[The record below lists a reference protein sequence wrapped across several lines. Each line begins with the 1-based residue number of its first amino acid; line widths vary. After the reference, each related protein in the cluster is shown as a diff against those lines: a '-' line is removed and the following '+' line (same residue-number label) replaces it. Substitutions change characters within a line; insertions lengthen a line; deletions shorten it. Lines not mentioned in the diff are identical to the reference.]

1 MGLTDQDSS
10 SLSKSNGSPEKVG
23 IRLRYQGRV
32 QGVGFRPTV
41 WRLAKELKLTGSVFN
56 DRSGA
61 VVEIWGIPSQLQEFQ
76 SLLPSALPTIA
87 QIISLNSEAL
97 TSSPPAEFQIVESS
111 LHGSAFQVLPDLA
124 NCTACLEEVT
134 QPTFDRYRYPLTNC
148 THCGP
153 RYSIIE
159 ALPYDRANTSMRSF
173 PLCEVC
179 LAEFTNP
186 NDRRF
191 HAQPIACHRCGPQTH
206 LERLDDQ
213 HFDREELSKL
223 DEIDAAARLLQQ
235 GEIIAIQGIGG
246 FHLACDATNTD
257 VVQRLR
263 QRKIREAKP
272 FALMGKNR
280 KMLEQWC
287 SVNEL
292 EWRELSSPIAPI
304 VLLKKNQ
311 QSTMSLSEAVAPNQR
326 RLGWMLPYTPLH
338 HLLFELLGVP
348 LVFTSGNLSD
358 EPQCKTPEEAR
369 NRLKGF
375 ADWLLWNERPIIN
388 RVDDSILRIEGK
400 TVRVLRRARGLAPDP
415 IPLPAGFERAPS
427 VWTFGASL
435 KNTFC
440 RVIDDHAV
448 LSPHIG
454 DLHEARAITDFEAS
468 LQLFE
473 HLYPQPTSHV
483 AVDLHIDYPC
493 TRIGEEYARQ
503 HQLPVMRLQHH
514 HAHLAACLAEHLVPL
529 ETTPVLGIILDGLG
543 MGPHDELWGGE
554 ILLGDYRS
562 AKRLGMLKP
571 VALLGGEKAMREPWR
586 NTLAHLLSSLG
597 WDHFLGNYGQLELA
611 GFLKKQP
618 VSTYQSMLQLKR
630 NAPLA
635 SSGGRLFDAVAAAIG
650 LCQESVSFE
659 GQAAMQLQSLAE
671 EAYSVEDI
679 DSFSYPFAILEWKSN
694 RLPYLEP
701 QPMWQALLNDLV
713 GGTPNAVIALRFH
726 RGLAQGLWQ
735 IVQHLQT
742 TRIDCR
748 SVKQVVLSGGVF
760 QNELLAQL
768 LERKLQAQ
776 GLSVLRPEAIPCND
790 GGISLGQAMIAIARI
805 LDPQFP

>member
-87 QIISLNSEAL
+87 QITSLNSEAL
-97 TSSPPAEFQIVESS
+97 TSSPPAEFRIVESS

-124 NCTACLEEVT
+124 TCTACLEEVT

-213 HFDREELSKL
+213 RFDREELSTL

-287 SVNEL
+287 SVNKL

-311 QSTMSLSEAVAPNQR
+311 QSTMSLPEAVAPNQR
-326 RLGWMLPYTPLH
+326 RLGWMLP
-338 HLLFELLGVP
+338 
-348 LVFTSGNLSD
+348 
-358 EPQCKTPEEAR
+358 
-369 NRLKGF
+369 
-375 ADWLLWNERPIIN
+375 
-388 RVDDSILRIEGK
+388 
-400 TVRVLRRARGLAPDP
+400 
-415 IPLPAGFERAPS
+415 
-427 VWTFGASL
+427 
-435 KNTFC
+435 
-440 RVIDDHAV
+440 
-448 LSPHIG
+448 
-454 DLHEARAITDFEAS
+454 
-468 LQLFE
+468 
-473 HLYPQPTSHV
+473 
-483 AVDLHIDYPC
+483 
-493 TRIGEEYARQ
+493 
-503 HQLPVMRLQHH
+503 
-514 HAHLAACLAEHLVPL
+514 
-529 ETTPVLGIILDGLG
+529 
-543 MGPHDELWGGE
+543 
-554 ILLGDYRS
+554 
-562 AKRLGMLKP
+562 
-571 VALLGGEKAMREPWR
+571 
-586 NTLAHLLSSLG
+586 
-597 WDHFLGNYGQLELA
+597 
-611 GFLKKQP
+611 
-618 VSTYQSMLQLKR
+618 
-630 NAPLA
+630 
-635 SSGGRLFDAVAAAIG
+635 
-650 LCQESVSFE
+650 
-659 GQAAMQLQSLAE
+659 
-671 EAYSVEDI
+671 
-679 DSFSYPFAILEWKSN
+679 
-694 RLPYLEP
+694 
-701 QPMWQALLNDLV
+701 
-713 GGTPNAVIALRFH
+713 
-726 RGLAQGLWQ
+726 
-735 IVQHLQT
+735 
-742 TRIDCR
+742 
-748 SVKQVVLSGGVF
+748 
-760 QNELLAQL
+760 
-768 LERKLQAQ
+768 
-776 GLSVLRPEAIPCND
+776 
-790 GGISLGQAMIAIARI
+790 
-805 LDPQFP
+805 